1 MGCGS
6 AEGPTKNQANN
17 NNTRN
22 RPFFLQSSRAY
33 KTNHMAKSRRV
44 FVWPKSRATRG
55 LAASGPAGPGARRE
69 TSEVGNQRPDVGI
82 VAEPTTQAGGTSGKR
97 AGVRIATHRPKI
109 TAVRCFRAPH
119 IPLPAGGVASKD
131 ARSSGIAAPPP
142 IHPTRSLHRARH
154 LTAAGLRVCQ
164 PKSSLEVIVS
174 FIRSRTWIAPRG
186 AVGMALGFRE
196 RAWVK
201 DTMDHE
207 IAGCEVARMRQAE
220 RTSRVQMTVPS
231 A

>member
-1 MGCGS
+1 VPMRPSGGPGRACTFPVWGVLKHPRAGRLIMGGQAGS
-6 AEGPTKNQANN
+6 ARGCESRLTDRKS
-17 NNTRN
+17 
-22 RPFFLQSSRAY
+22 RPFGASEHRTSRCLL
-33 KTNHMAKSRRV
+33 V
-44 FVWPKSRATRG
+44 
-55 LAASGPAGPGARRE
+55 E
-69 TSEVGNQRPDVGI
+69 
-82 VAEPTTQAGGTSGKR
+82 
-97 AGVRIATHRPKI
+97 
-109 TAVRCFRAPH
+109 C
-119 IPLPAGGVASKD
+119 GVASKD